1 MKLEYPNEHDLSQVQ
16 RLRKAVLAGIAL
28 LLMAAAILSDAMAEN
43 LERKI
48 ELSGW
53 LAIGICIVGR
63 TWSGLY
69 IAGRKNKSV
78 VRFGPYSIVRNPLY
92 VFSVVGA
99 VGVGL
104 AFGSLTAGFL
114 LGLVVLVVFHL
125 VLRQEEEFLSDRF
138 GPDYRRYL
146 AEVPR
151 WVPDFSLWQEA
162 EEVQVSPRVVIRI
175 FLDALLFSL
184 AIPLFEGLEL
194 LQNSGVV
201 PVLLRLP

>member
-1 MKLEYPNEHDLSQVQ
+1 MKLEYPNGDDLSQVQ

-92 VFSVVGA
+92 VFSIVGA
-99 VGVGL
+99 AGVGL

-162 EEVQVSPRVVIRI
+162 EEVLVSPRVVIRI

-194 LQNSGVV
+194 LQNGGVV

>member
-1 MKLEYPNEHDLSQVQ
+1 MKLEYPNGDDLSQVQ

-92 VFSVVGA
+92 VFSIVGA
-99 VGVGL
+99 AGVGL

-162 EEVQVSPRVVIRI
+162 EEVLVSPRVVIRI